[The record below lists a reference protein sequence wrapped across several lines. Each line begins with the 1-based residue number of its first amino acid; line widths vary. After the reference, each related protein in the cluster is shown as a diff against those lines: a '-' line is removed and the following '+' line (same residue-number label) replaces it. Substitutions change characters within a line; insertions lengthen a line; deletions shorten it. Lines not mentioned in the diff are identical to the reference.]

1 MDFRRSAQASAS
13 MEGVGRLLTLYV
25 AIAAIACAL
34 FACAP
39 TQAQHPSQRQTSSAR
54 LCPPLANQQ
63 LRCPSFGFTYRVPF
77 GWVDRTEDM
86 QPSSEVAGAGKEPP
100 ADSSATKSESGNSET
115 LLAVFER
122 PPEASGE
129 GIDSAVIIAAESVA
143 NYPTIKAPADYFGPL
158 SDIAEK
164 RGLKMDG
171 DPYEFAVG
179 SKRLVRG
186 DFVAADGKTAAHQT
200 SLVMIEKAHIVS
212 FTFVSDSEDEIDDL
226 ISGLTFTAHSRSGAK
241 THR

>member
-1 MDFRRSAQASAS
+1 
-13 MEGVGRLLTLYV
+13 MESVGRLPSLLV
-25 AIAAIACAL
+25 IVAAIGSAIFVCTPAE
-34 FACAP
+34 
-39 TQAQHPSQRQTSSAR
+39 AQHPSQRQDSSAR

-63 LRCPSFGFTYRVPF
+63 LRCPALGFTYKVPF

-86 QPSSEVAGAGKEPP
+86 QPANDAATPGKGKD
-100 ADSSATKSESGNSET
+100 ASAEASKASSGNSET
-115 LLAVFER
+115 LLAAFER

-129 GIDSAVIIAAESVA
+129 GIDSAVIIAAESLA

-179 SKRLVRG
+179 AKRLVRG
-186 DFVAADGKTAAHQT
+186 DFGAADGKTAAHQT
-200 SLVMIEKAHIVS
+200 SLVMIEKGYIVS
-212 FTFVSDSEDEIDDL
+212 FTFVSDSEDEIENL
-226 ISGLTFTAHSRSGAK
+226 IGGLSVTAHSRSGAK
-241 THR
+241 THK

>member
-1 MDFRRSAQASAS
+1 
-13 MEGVGRLLTLYV
+13 MESVGRLRFSSITFS
-25 AIAAIACAL
+25 AICCVL

-39 TQAQHPSQRQTSSAR
+39 AYAQRSSSLAAGP
-54 LCPPLANQQ
+54 LCPALANQQ
-63 LRCPSFGFTYRVPF
+63 LRCPSLGFTYKVPF

-86 QPSSEVAGAGKEPP
+86 QPANETAAPGGKEAP
-100 ADSSATKSESGNSET
+100 ANSSAAKSGSGKSET

-129 GIDSAVIIAAESVA
+129 GIDSAVIIAAESLT

-179 SKRLVRG
+179 PKRVVRG
-186 DFVAADGKTAAHQT
+186 DFGAADGKTAAYQT
-200 SLVMIEKAHIVS
+200 SLVMIEKGYIVS
-212 FTFVSDSEDEIDDL
+212 FTFVSDSQDEIDNL
-226 ISGLTFTAHSRSGAK
+226 ISALSFTAHSRSGVK
-241 THR
+241 THK

>member
-1 MDFRRSAQASAS
+1 M
-13 MEGVGRLLTLYV
+13 
-25 AIAAIACAL
+25 
-34 FACAP
+34 
-39 TQAQHPSQRQTSSAR
+39 
-54 LCPPLANQQ
+54 
-63 LRCPSFGFTYRVPF
+63 
-77 GWVDRTEDM
+77 DRTEDM
-86 QPSSEVAGAGKEPP
+86 QPANEAAAPGTGK
-100 ADSSATKSESGNSET
+100 DSSAEASKALSGNSET

-129 GIDSAVIIAAESVA
+129 GIDSAVIIAAESLA

>member
-1 MDFRRSAQASAS
+1 
-13 MEGVGRLLTLYV
+13 MESVGRLLTSYV
-25 AIAAIACAL
+25 VVAAIGCAM
-34 FACAP
+34 FVCARAE
-39 TQAQHPSQRQTSSAR
+39 AQHPSPPQTSAAR

-63 LRCPSFGFTYRVPF
+63 LKCPTLGFTYKVPF
-77 GWVDRTEDM
+77 GWVDRTDEM
-86 QPSSEVAGAGKEPP
+86 QPGEAATPSAGK
-100 ADSSATKSESGNSET
+100 DSSAEASATKAATGTSET

-129 GIDSAVIIAAESVA
+129 GIDSAVIIAAESLT
-143 NYPTIKAPADYFGPL
+143 NYPTIKSPADYFGPL

-186 DFVAADGKTAAHQT
+186 DFAAGDGKTAAHQT
-200 SLVMIEKAHIVS
+200 SLVMIEKGHIVS
-212 FTFVSDSEDEIDDL
+212 FTFVSDSEDEIEDL
-226 ISGLTFTAHSRSGAK
+226 ISGLGVTAHSRPGTK
-241 THR
+241 THK

>member
-1 MDFRRSAQASAS
+1 M
-13 MEGVGRLLTLYV
+13 
-25 AIAAIACAL
+25 
-34 FACAP
+34 
-39 TQAQHPSQRQTSSAR
+39 
-54 LCPPLANQQ
+54 
-63 LRCPSFGFTYRVPF
+63 
-77 GWVDRTEDM
+77 DRTEDM

-241 THR
+241 THK